1 MALARRRFTARVRR
15 VTDFSGAGAAARA
28 NRALDPLHS
37 MIYFAPEADEEYE
50 RVGLR
55 RGRMAYFASRSAAMG
70 RVGAGVVTAT
80 FYNFHPGL
88 VAHNIPRA
96 WDVATVDDILAARL
110 TVADRAL
117 RRLLGEAVDSAEV
130 AELAALVRAATDGL
144 PVQGRALFAA
154 HAELPWPDAPHLVLW
169 HAITLL
175 REFRGDGHVAAL
187 LDGELS
193 GLEAL
198 ITHCAT
204 GYGFT
209 EAAAKATRGWADAEW
224 AAGVAELRRRGILDD
239 DGLTAGGLAL
249 RDSVE
254 RATDRLSA
262 APWTA
267 LGPDKVTRAVELGR
281 VFTARLAANGAW
293 PKGVFAA
300 K

>member
-1 MALARRRFTARVRR
+1 MTV
-15 VTDFSGAGAAARA
+15 FSGAGIAARA
-28 NRALDPLHS
+28 HRALDPLHS

-50 RVGLR
+50 RIGLR
-55 RGRMAYFASRSAAMG
+55 RGRMGYFASRSAALG
-70 RVGAGVVTAT
+70 PVGAGTVTAT
-80 FYNFHPGL
+80 FYNFHPDL

-96 WDVATVDDILAARL
+96 WEHASVADVLAARL
-110 TVADRAL
+110 TAADRAL
-117 RRLLGEAVDSAEV
+117 RRLLGDAIGTPEL
-130 AELAALVRAATDGL
+130 AELAGLTRTATLDL
-144 PVQGRALFAA
+144 PAHGRPLYAA
-154 HAELPWPDAPHLVLW
+154 HSELPWPDAPHLVLW

-209 EAAAKATRGWADAEW
+209 EAAARATRGWSEDEW
-224 AAGVAELRRRGILDD
+224 AAGVDALRSRGILDGE
-239 DGLTAGGLAL
+239 GLTAGGLAL

-254 RATDRLSA
+254 RGTDRMAA

-267 LGPDKVTRAVELGR
+267 LGADRVARAVELGR
-281 VFTARLAANGAW
+281 GFTAQLAANGAW

-300 K
+300 R

>member
-1 MALARRRFTARVRR
+1 M
-15 VTDFSGAGAAARA
+15 TDFSGAGAAARA

-37 MIYFAPEADEEYE
+37 MIYFAPEADEEFQ

-55 RGRMAYFASRSAAMG
+55 RGRMGYFASRSAPMG
-70 RVGAGVVTAT
+70 PVGAGVVTST

-96 WDVATVDDILAARL
+96 WELASVGDILAARL
-110 TVADRAL
+110 TAADRAL
-117 RRLLGEAVDSAEV
+117 HRLLGDALESGEI
-130 AELAALVRAATDGL
+130 AELATLARAAADGL
-144 PVQGRALFAA
+144 PAHGRVLFAA
-154 HAELPWPDAPHLVLW
+154 HADLPWPDAPHLVLW
-169 HAITLL
+169 HAISLL

-209 EAAAKATRGWADAEW
+209 EAAAKATRGWSDEEW
-224 AAGVAELRRRGILDD
+224 AAGVDGLRARGVLDGT
-239 DGLTAGGLAL
+239 GLTAGGLAL

-254 RATDRLSA
+254 RTTDRLSA
-262 APWTA
+262 APWTR
-267 LGPDKVTRAVELGR
+267 LGPDRTARLVELGR
-281 VFTARLAANGAW
+281 GFTQQLALNGAW

>member
-1 MALARRRFTARVRR
+1 
-15 VTDFSGAGAAARA
+15 
-28 NRALDPLHS
+28 
-37 MIYFAPEADEEYE
+37 
-50 RVGLR
+50 
-55 RGRMAYFASRSAAMG
+55 MG
-70 RVGAGVVTAT
+70 PVGAGVVAST

-96 WDVATVDDILAARL
+96 WEVASVPDILAARL
-110 TVADRAL
+110 TAADRAL
-117 RRLLGEAVDSAEV
+117 RRLLGDAVESAEV
-130 AELAALVRAATDGL
+130 GELATLARAATDGL
-144 PVQGRALFAA
+144 PTHGRVLFAA
-154 HAELPWPDAPHLVLW
+154 HADLPWPDAPHLVLW

-175 REFRGDGHVAAL
+175 REFRGDGHIAAL

-209 EAAAKATRGWADAEW
+209 EAAAKATRGWSDDEW
-224 AAGVAELRRRGILDD
+224 AAGVDTLRRRGVLDG

-254 RATDRLSA
+254 RTTDRLSA
-262 APWTA
+262 APWTT
-267 LGPDKVTRAVELGR
+267 LGPDRTARLVELGR
-281 VFTARLAANGAW
+281 GFTRQLAVNGAW